1 MIRCLCCISRTHLIF
16 RYESPTKLG
25 SRRLIEASNDPLGI
39 RSEDSTC
46 NSLTLCSSPGMGD
59 HLISFGG
66 HVLRVLLFRA
76 D

>member
-1 MIRCLCCISRTHLIF
+1 MIRCLCCISRTPFDLPRIQHVGDLT
-16 RYESPTKLG
+16 RCTPSLTL
-25 SRRLIEASNDPLGI
+25 EAISISCI
-39 RSEDSTC
+39 REG